1 MYNLILF
8 IKNVTADINDVPTE
22 EESDLQRKERLKFV
36 MSSRQAKNG
45 LKDAEK
51 ELQDVLQTFKV
62 RKNWKFIRILTLE
75 LNSLKWG

>member
-1 MYNLILF
+1 
-8 IKNVTADINDVPTE
+8 
-22 EESDLQRKERLKFV
+22 

-62 RKNWKFIRILTLE
+62 TKIFNFIRILTFE